1 MARRRS
7 GRGSGG
13 FFSKIMWAFLILCL
27 VFAWFKT
34 PIPAGSSIHS
44 VEDFAVA
51 KSHAVDAW
59 VHSLKIP
66 GMNPASPTSD
76 PATTTPVT
84 TAPSTP

>member
-13 FFSKIMWAFLILCL
+13 FFGKILWAFFILCFA
-27 VFAWFKT
+27 FAWFKT
-34 PIPAGSSIHS
+34 PIEAGSSIHS

-59 VHSLKIP
+59 VHTLKIP
-66 GMNPASPTSD
+66 GMNPAPTTGV
-76 PATTTPVT
+76 PATTAPVT
-84 TAPSTP
+84 TAPPAP